1 MKASAFALMAQAKQ
15 FNRINMGRQDMCRS
29 ARAFLRID
37 FR

>member
-1 MKASAFALMAQAKQ
+1 MKESVFALMTQAKQ
-15 FNRINMGRQDMCRS
+15 FNRINMEGQDMCRS